1 MWGDIL
7 CKKGQRFADGLSLG
21 HLVSADY
28 LKFSVHIFQIRF
40 RYRYAKKCRLS
51 ADSDTDTMDR
61 GITTHAF
68 ISMQG

>member
-28 LKFSVHIFQIRF
+28 LKFSVHIFSDQIQIPIC
-40 RYRYAKKCRLS
+40 KKCRLS
-51 ADSDTDTMDR
+51 ADSDTDTIHR
-61 GITTHAF
+61 GITTH
-68 ISMQG
+68 